1 VKLGDFGVSRVLKN
15 THEFASTQIGTPYY
29 MSPEIMNNKKYNSK
43 TDIWSLGCILFE
55 LICLKL
61 PFEGKSMKQLCQNI
75 LHGSP
80 IITPSTQYSLLL
92 RELVKELLLK
102 NPQLRP
108 GINAIL
114 SRPVIKDRI
123 SGFLDATK
131 KQREFSHT
139 VIHGMQILHQAPP
152 TNLPETPKGGPIGL
166 VAGIPSRD
174 PIGNLRGNLKINEE
188 LKRGEI
194 DKERER
200 ELLRGKAREAERERI
215 KEMEKVKQKNQERAL
230 HREQSLLQER
240 RREAIAAKQ
249 AIDHRKAIESERRR
263 AVEVRMAEMTKQK
276 QKQVLMRD
284 FQVKAG
290 NDLVR
295 QKSEKALEIDRIRAV
310 KQREE
315 AMAMRAK
322 MELIERKGAMVRRD
336 AMMAERTKIRLE
348 REKIQQ
354 DRLLQNEREKAKLV
368 QNAAK
373 ISPIQSELN
382 QVSLDDQVEEQYQ
395 HDLKVKQQQFHAR
408 VRRNSEEREARN
420 NPLVQPAPTS
430 VQNDLNSEK
439 TKEEG
444 SKVDRLD
451 VKIKGPL
458 IKLQTP
464 RAVHPP
470 VHPPLPVPPSIVVS
484 LDSGE
489 TLDIYLFHIC
499 GKGCNYI
506 NIHLHSCIQLTASIV
521 VEMFC

>member
-1 VKLGDFGVSRVLKN
+1 
-15 THEFASTQIGTPYY
+15 

-43 TDIWSLGCILFE
+43 TDIWSLGCILYE

-92 RELVKELLLK
+92 RELVKDLLLK

-108 GINAIL
+108 GINTIL

-139 VIHGMQILHQAPP
+139 VLHGMQILHQVPP
-152 TNLPETPKGGPIGL
+152 KNVPEAPKGGPVGL
-166 VAGIPSRD
+166 VAGIPSID

-194 DKERER
+194 DKERDR
-200 ELLRGKAREAERERI
+200 ELLRGKAREIERERI

-240 RREAIAAKQ
+240 CREATAAKQ
-249 AIDHRKAIESERRR
+249 AIDHRKAIENERRR
-263 AVEVRMAEMTKQK
+263 AVEVRMAEITKQK
-276 QKQVLMRD
+276 QQQVLMRD
-284 FQVKAG
+284 FQLKAG
-290 NDLVR
+290 NDVVR

-315 AMAMRAK
+315 AVAMRAK
-322 MELIERKGAMVRRD
+322 MELIERKGAMARRD
-336 AMMAERTKIRLE
+336 AMMAERAKIRLE

-354 DRLLQNEREKAKLV
+354 DRLLEIEREKAKV
-368 QNAAK
+368 AQNIARR
-373 ISPIQSELN
+373 SPIQSELN
-382 QVSLDDQVEEQYQ
+382 QVSLDDQVEQQYQ
-395 HDLKVKQQQFHAR
+395 YDLKLKQQQFHAR
-408 VRRNSEEREARN
+408 VKANSNQREARHN
-420 NPLVQPAPTS
+420 LLIQPVPTS
-430 VQNDLNSEK
+430 VQNELNSEK
-439 TKEEG
+439 MKEEG
-444 SKVDRLD
+444 CKVDRLD
-451 VKIKGPL
+451 VKIKAPL
-458 IKLQTP
+458 IMLQSP
-464 RAVHPP
+464 RGIQ
-470 VHPPLPVPPSIVVS
+470 VHPPLPLPPSTVVS

-489 TLDIYLFHIC
+489 HLDTCMFHVC
-499 GKGCNYI
+499 DKGCKYI
-506 NIHLHSCIQLTASIV
+506 DIHLRSSIILNLYMIKNLDCHRNVFLNNRYKV
-521 VEMFC
+521 V